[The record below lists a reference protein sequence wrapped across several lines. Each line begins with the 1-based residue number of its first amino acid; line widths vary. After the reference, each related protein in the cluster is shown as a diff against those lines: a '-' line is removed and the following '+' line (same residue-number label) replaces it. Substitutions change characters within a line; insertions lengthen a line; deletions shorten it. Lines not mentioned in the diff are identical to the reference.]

1 MRTNHTKKN
10 SFYFVW
16 SFLLNSNIQNHIEKG
31 MNSMYDA
38 IIIGAGV
45 NGCAVA
51 RELYRKKLKIAVLE
65 KCTDV
70 CEGTSKANSGI
81 VHAGFDAKPGTLMA
95 KLNVIGSGRME

>member
-1 MRTNHTKKN
+1 
-10 SFYFVW
+10 
-16 SFLLNSNIQNHIEKG
+16 
-31 MNSMYDA
+31 MYDA

-51 RELYRKKLKIAVLE
+51 RELSRKKLNIAVLE

-81 VHAGFDAKPGTLMA
+81 AHAGFDAKPGTLMA
-95 KLNVIGSGRME
+95 KLNVIGSNSPRSLIFPIKETALWYCVLMKKIWESWKN